1 MYLSDKRAINL
12 FGLSPGPALRRG
24 KAPNLLVYRR
34 YGCRGFRGTSYFSA
48 CRHPAGRRKS
58 EGAGGGWGNRGR
70 FEARMEGIRD
80 SLAAISHGFAGILM
94 NFRPTPPFCRGLTVP
109 FPRIGVRGWRWGS
122 RLCAVDILRWG
133 WKWKYFALVLSP
145 LFGEGVPSFR
155 SIVF

>member
-1 MYLSDKRAINL
+1 MAAADSG
-12 FGLSPGPALRRG
+12 GLPISAAADIQPGE
-24 KAPNLLVYRR
+24 
-34 YGCRGFRGTSYFSA
+34 
-48 CRHPAGRRKS
+48 GRVKER
-58 EGAGGGWGNRGR
+58 GNRGR

-122 RLCAVDILRWG
+122 RLCAVDISRWG
-133 WKWKYFALVLSP
+133 WKWKYFAPVLSP